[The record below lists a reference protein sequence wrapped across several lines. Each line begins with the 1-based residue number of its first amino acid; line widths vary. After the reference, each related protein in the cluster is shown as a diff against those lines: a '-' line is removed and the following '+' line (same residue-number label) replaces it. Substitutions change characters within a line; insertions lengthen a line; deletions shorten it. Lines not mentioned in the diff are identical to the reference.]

1 MDMYRTVSILDRDF
15 LFCPSLNSLPLSY
28 KDSMGVPWVTHGIPE
43 IPWKAHGF
51 PMEFAIKFHGIDH
64 NSMEGPWAPHGTSS
78 KGPWN
83 LNSMEF
89 FPKVQWNFQISQFVP
104 WIYKIPWNSSEK
116 FHGSWHEFHGF

>member
-1 MDMYRTVSILDRDF
+1 MCLSNYRHSNALKTLTVSKFGAYISITALTVSILDRDF

-64 NSMEGPWAPHGTSS
+64 NSMEGPWAP
-78 KGPWN
+78 PWN
-83 LNSMEF
+83 FLKRPMEF
-89 FPKVQWNFQISQFVP
+89 
-104 WIYKIPWNSSEK
+104 
-116 FHGSWHEFHGF
+116 EFHGIFPKSSMELSN